1 MYLPRL
7 RRIKDVLKEIK
18 TYDKDSCL
26 TYYMIHQLMFEGKIS
41 MVKYG
46 NAYVVNLDELYHYL
60 STPEKKRGR
69 PKKEDKNEI

>member
-1 MYLPRL
+1 
-7 RRIKDVLKEIK
+7 
-18 TYDKDSCL
+18 
-26 TYYMIHQLMFEGKIS
+26 MIHQLMFEGKIS